1 MTVTV
6 QSRRAHDAVA
16 PARCGSHP
24 SRGFTLIELM
34 IVLAVVG
41 MLAALAIPGY
51 RNYVTRARISEG
63 LGLAQPVKYA
73 VAEYYSAHGR
83 LPDSSNW
90 LTVLGM
96 LGIDASSQYGAAEG
110 EYTRRIWFYSNAD
123 APAIKIRYRG
133 GAIDDRLVFLEARL
147 NAGGI
152 RWTCSAP
159 SSEGVPER
167 YLPAS
172 CR

>member
-1 MTVTV
+1 MTAAV
-6 QSRRAHDAVA
+6 QPTIARDAFV
-16 PARCGSHP
+16 PARPGPRPSH
-24 SRGFTLIELM
+24 GFTLFELM
-34 IVLAVVG
+34 IVLAIVG
-41 MLAALAIPGY
+41 MLAALAIPSY
-51 RNYVTRARISEG
+51 RNYVARARVSEG
-63 LGLAQPVKYA
+63 LGLAQPVKHA
-73 VAEYYSAHGR
+73 VGEYYSVHGR

-90 LTVLGM
+90 LTVLGA

-110 EYTRRIWFYSNAD
+110 EHTRRIWFYSNAD

-133 GAIDDRLVFLEARL
+133 GAIDDRLVFLKARFG
-147 NAGGI
+147 AGSI

-159 SSEGVPER
+159 SSEGVPAR

>member
-1 MTVTV
+1 M
-6 QSRRAHDAVA
+6 SDAVV
-16 PARCGSHP
+16 PARRGPHP
-24 SRGFTLIELM
+24 SHGFTLIELM

-51 RNYVTRARISEG
+51 RNYVTRARVSEG

-73 VAEYYSAHGR
+73 VAEYYSVHGR
-83 LPDSSNW
+83 LPDISPSNW
-90 LTVLGM
+90 MGVLGA
-96 LGIDASSQYGAAEG
+96 LGIDASSHSAAKG
-110 EYTRRIWFYSNAD
+110 EYTRRIWFYNNAD

-133 GAIDDRLVFLEARL
+133 GAIDDQLVFLQARL
-147 NAGGI
+147 DAGSI
-152 RWTCSAP
+152 RWSCSAP
-159 SSEGVPER
+159 SSDGVPER